1 MKYVYVLN
9 SFGNNYINELYQM
22 IDQISNELN
31 IDHSI
36 EVNSDS
42 YSTEDILN
50 KYKSSRSIIVPVGG
64 DGMINRVLNGIKGT
78 NNILSFLPNGTGND
92 FARTVKETKMRD
104 GLNKVDVIK
113 INNKYCINIACFGV
127 DAEIA
132 NDDTYV
138 HNTKIPKKLRY
149 IIGVPNHFLNYN
161 PKELNISF
169 DDKEIEKKFTTVVVC
184 NARYY
189 GSGIKVSPSSIL
201 NDSMM
206 EVYLVEKMK
215 KLDMVSTILSM
226 KNGKHETRDG
236 VRKITTDNIFI
247 SSNEPIDINIDGEK
261 YRDINFDINLIH
273 DGIEVFNNQNLISSF
288 EEVKK
293 RNKKL
298 FR

>member
-1 MKYVYVLN
+1 MKYVFILN
-9 SFGNNYINELYQM
+9 SFGNKDIKKTYNRIDEISKYLGIDYI
-22 IDQISNELN
+22 
-31 IDHSI
+31 I
-36 EVNSDS
+36 EVNSKFE
-42 YSTEDILN
+42 STEEILN
-50 KYKSSRSIIVPVGG
+50 RYKYSNDIIVAVGG
-64 DGMINRVLNGIKGT
+64 DGMINRVLNGIIDT
-78 NNILSFLPNGTGND
+78 DNLLSFIPYGTGND
-92 FARTVKETKMRD
+92 FYKTSQETLLPGK
-104 GLNKVDVIK
+104 NPIDVVK
-113 INNKYCINIACFGV
+113 INDKHFINIACFGV

-138 HNTKIPKKLRY
+138 HNTNIPKKLRY
-149 IIGVPNHFLNYN
+149 LIGVPNHFLNYN

-169 DDKEIEKKFTTVVVC
+169 DDKEIENKFTTVVVC

-206 EVYLVEKMK
+206 EVYLVEEMK

-261 YRDINFDINLIH
+261 YTHINFDINLIH
-273 DGIEVFNNQNLISSF
+273 NGIEVFNNQNLIYSF

>member
-50 KYKSSRSIIVPVGG
+50 KYKTSRSIIVPVGG
-64 DGMINRVLNGIKGT
+64 DGMINRVLNGIKCT
-78 NNILSFLPNGTGND
+78 NNILGFLPNGTGND
-92 FARTVKETKMRD
+92 FARTVKETLSD
-104 GLNKVDVIK
+104 GLNKVDVIR

-138 HNTKIPKKLRY
+138 HNTVIPKKLRY
-149 IIGVPNHFLNYN
+149 IIGIPNHFLNYN

-169 DDKEIEKKFTTVVVC
+169 ADKEIENKFTTVVVC

-206 EVYLVEKMK
+206 EVYLVEEMK

>member
-9 SFGNNYINELYQM
+9 SFGNNYNNELYQM

-50 KYKSSRSIIVPVGG
+50 KYKASRSIIVPVGG

-92 FARTVKETKMRD
+92 FARTVKETLSD
-104 GLNKVDVIK
+104 GLNKVDVIR

-138 HNTKIPKKLRY
+138 HNTVIPKKLRY

-169 DDKEIEKKFTTVVVC
+169 DDKEIENKFTTVVVC

-206 EVYLVEKMK
+206 EVYLVDEMK

-226 KNGKHETRDG
+226 KNGKHENREG

-247 SSNEPIDINIDGEK
+247 SSNKPIDINIDGEK
-261 YRDINFDINLIH
+261 YTDINFDINLIH
-273 DGIEVFNNQNLISSF
+273 NGIEVFNNQNLINSF